1 MGLQELLMDISFSPE
16 KRADT
21 LAERGLDFQDAALV
35 FSGKTAAIQD
45 ILIAYGEDCFITA
58 GFLRGRCI
66 AMVRTPRGNSR
77 HIISMRYTHAAEE
90 KRWFA

>member
-1 MGLQELLMDISFSPE
+1 MGLQELLMDISFSPK

-21 LAERGLDFQDAALV
+21 LAERGLDFLDAPLV
-35 FSGKTAAIQD
+35 FSGKTATIQD
-45 ILIAYGEDCFITA
+45 IRFAYGEDRFITA
-58 GFLRGRCI
+58 GFLRGRCVV
-66 AMVRTPRGNSR
+66 MVWTPRGNSR

>member
-1 MGLQELLMDISFSPE
+1 MDISFSPK

-21 LAERGLDFQDAALV
+21 LAERGLDFLDAPLV
-35 FSGKTAAIQD
+35 FSGKTATIQD
-45 ILIAYGEDCFITA
+45 IRFAYGEDRFITA
-58 GFLRGRCI
+58 GFLRGRCVV
-66 AMVRTPRGNSR
+66 MVWTPRGNSR

>member
-1 MGLQELLMDISFSPE
+1 MDISFSPK

-21 LAERGLDFQDAALV
+21 LAERGLDFLDAALV
-35 FSGKTAAIQD
+35 FGGKTATIQD
-45 ILIAYGEDCFITA
+45 IRFAYGEDRFITA
-58 GFLRGRCI
+58 GFLRNRCVV
-66 AMVRTPRGNSR
+66 MVWTPRGNSR